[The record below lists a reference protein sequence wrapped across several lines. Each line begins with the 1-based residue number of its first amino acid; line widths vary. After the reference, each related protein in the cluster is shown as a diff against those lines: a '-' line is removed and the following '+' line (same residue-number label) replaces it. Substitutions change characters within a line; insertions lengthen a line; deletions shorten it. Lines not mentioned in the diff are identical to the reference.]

1 MKTSEIVRLYSLPPE
16 EFCFIR
22 STIKISHRRLKRRI
36 EKLNDL
42 ELLRDFHAKEIAYRY
57 RFNKLTLEL
66 KSILNLYD

>member
-1 MKTSEIVRLYSLPPE
+1 MKTSQIITLYSLPSE

-36 EKLNDL
+36 KKLNDL
-42 ELLRDFHAKEIAYRY
+42 ELLREFHVKEFAY

-66 KSILNLYD
+66 KSILNDQTSM

>member
-1 MKTSEIVRLYSLPPE
+1 MKTTEIVRLYSLPPE

-42 ELLRDFHAKEIAYRY
+42 ELLRDFHAKEIAYR
-57 RFNKLTLEL
+57 FNKLTLEL